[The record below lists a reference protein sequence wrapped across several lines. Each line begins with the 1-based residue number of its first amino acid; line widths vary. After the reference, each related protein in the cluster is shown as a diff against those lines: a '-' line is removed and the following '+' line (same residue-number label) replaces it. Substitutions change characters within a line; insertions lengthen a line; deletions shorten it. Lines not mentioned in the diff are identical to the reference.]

1 MIGNLVR
8 TKRSS
13 GRVGD
18 RRPLA
23 WLGVLT
29 LLGGLFFFGQAQA
42 QVGVSPKIDIVG
54 EIDCLALNIY
64 FEARGE
70 PKLGQIA
77 VGHVVLNRVVVK
89 RVPETVCGVIRQGG
103 EKVLNRC
110 QFSWWCDGRSDQPR
124 DAEAW
129 REIRSLARK
138 VYWGTADDPTTGALW
153 YHAASVSPYW
163 GKKLTRGPTIGRHL
177 FYVDAKALAPQT
189 ASLATN

>member
-8 TKRSS
+8 TKRPS
-13 GRVGD
+13 GRVRD
-18 RRPLA
+18 RRALG

-29 LLGGLFFFGQAQA
+29 LFGGLFIFGQAQA

-70 PKLGQIA
+70 PRLGQIA
-77 VGHVVLNRVVVK
+77 VGHVVLNRVVD
-89 RVPETVCGVIRQGG
+89 RRFPATVCGVIRQGG

-129 REIRSLARK
+129 QESRTLARK
-138 VYWGTADDPTTGALW
+138 VYWGYAEDPTTGALW
-153 YHAASVSPYW
+153 YHALSVSPYW
-163 GKKLTRGPTIGRHL
+163 GKKLTRGPKIGQHL
-177 FYVDAKALAPQT
+177 FYVDAKASTPQT
-189 ASLATN
+189 ASLVSN